1 MHPSQLMSASYEVG
15 DTTERWVPERAR
27 VREKTAEYVRP
38 RAFPRPSSMYP
49 MVSIED
55 ADDADPSPAT
65 DRQYMTASV
74 AWPP

>member
-1 MHPSQLMSASYEVG
+1 MSASNEVG
-15 DTTERWVPERAR
+15 DTTERWLPEQVR
-27 VREKTAEYVRP
+27 VREKTDEYVRP

-55 ADDADPSPAT
+55 ADDADQTREA